1 MGYIVRLPGLGMQQ
15 DRATLVAWHVD
26 PGEPVTAGELIAEI
40 ETEKSV
46 IEIEA
51 KEKGVLRRRYAEVG
65 DERTPNEPLGLVAK
79 ADSDISSLKTEID
92 DSVVDADTT
101 SRRESGPDD
110 SGVANADT
118 ETEKSET
125 RKISPRARRRAEELG
140 IDPTAVDASGSAV
153 SVEDIE
159 ATAETPDA
167 PSSGSA
173 ADGEQEVRPTRTL
186 REKRPLSEMRRTIAE
201 RLGTSYREAVHV
213 TVEQTV
219 EAEQLIAAADTAESA
234 LNVDV
239 DVMDVL
245 LVALSATL
253 AEHPEFN
260 ATLTDQS
267 LSMYEEH
274 NIGIAVD
281 GDRGLVVPVL
291 ADISAQSIEEIARRR
306 RELTQLVRQDEFTSG
321 DLERGT
327 FTVSNLGP
335 MGVESFDPI
344 INPPQVA
351 ILAVNTFRQ
360 RPQPDGERGVQFTEV
375 LPLGLSFDHR
385 AVDGADAARFLE
397 TIAGHVE
404 DPWPLLPDT
413 VEYSAD
419 YASQN
424 SVNRRRGTTTH
435 GESLPSRHATAHSAS
450 GTGGTVETGSLSCD
464 YGREALPE
472 PVDLFLASVASC
484 LSSSIRHQ
492 AKMRELEVDRV
503 RVESDAH
510 PQSGSVESV
519 DVSVRIAAPDISD
532 DTLARVIENGERAC
546 HVAELLRDDLPV
558 ELEWKRIRDSDHDGA
573 HTAK

>member
-26 PGEPVTAGELIAEI
+26 LGEPVTAGELIAEI
-40 ETEKSV
+40 ETEKTV

-51 KEKGVLRRRYAEVG
+51 KENGVLRRRYAEVG

-79 ADSDISSLKTEID
+79 ADSDISSLKPEID

-101 SRRESGPDD
+101 SRSESGPDD
-110 SGVANADT
+110 SGVADADT

-125 RKISPRARRRAEELG
+125 WKISPRARRRAEELG
-140 IDPTAVDASGSAV
+140 INPTAVDASGSAV

-159 ATAETPDA
+159 ATAEAPDA

-173 ADGEQEVRPTRTL
+173 AGGEQEVRPTRTL

-219 EAEQLIAAADTAESA
+219 EAERLIAAADTAESA
-234 LNVDV
+234 LNADV

-245 LVALSATL
+245 LIALSATL

-267 LSMYEEH
+267 LSIHEEH
-274 NIGIAVD
+274 NIGIAVN

-291 ADISAQSIEEIARRR
+291 ADVSAQSIEEIARRR
-306 RELTQLVRQDEFTSG
+306 RELTQLVREDEFTSS
-321 DLERGT
+321 DLEGGT

-397 TIAGHVE
+397 TLAGHVE

-413 VEYSAD
+413 VEHSAD
-419 YASQN
+419 YASRN
-424 SVNRRRGTTTH
+424 GVNRQRGTTTH
-435 GESLPSRHATAHSAS
+435 GESLPNRHATAHSAS
-450 GTGGTVETGSLSCD
+450 GTSGTVETGSLSCD

-484 LSSSIRHQ
+484 LSLSIRHQ